1 MTILAPVRTP
11 VFFINDRGSPECLL
25 DPVKAVN
32 ELLFAPHTI
41 VIDDR
46 PSFSSDTII
55 DTEVGRVRVP
65 RGWTYAGWAE
75 VTVRM
80 VDRADLINNKVRAL
94 DGEAQRISAEA
105 QARIMEI
112 RRKINSL
119 LAIEMEPA
127 P

>member
-1 MTILAPVRTP
+1 
-11 VFFINDRGSPECLL
+11 
-25 DPVKAVN
+25 
-32 ELLFAPHTI
+32 
-41 VIDDR
+41 
-46 PSFSSDTII
+46 
-55 DTEVGRVRVP
+55 
-65 RGWTYAGWAE
+65 
-75 VTVRM
+75 M